1 MGNTTA
7 ADINTDMQTIRDYVD
22 AVVQAQAQFT
32 TAYGAALDNFQLTVQ
47 TASPQE
53 ATPDILG
60 VVAIAGLKF
69 AEKTAV
75 TAVKD
80 ATGADLGPLVEM
92 VQAIYDEADRAAKA
106 ATARSA
112 ADFVT
117 GLRTAVINGYTQG
130 TRRQAMVEQLQN
142 EYNQNDEGGRGGY
155 IGGIENELEAA
166 KTVRVPKVE
175 AIEQALYESWIN
187 QKFNQDCM
195 DGTGIVYV
203 QFDSDGTLSSAT
215 INAPLGDKIAG
226 RLNQIMSAAGTNGIM
241 SLDVVKKVC
250 RDTACMCFEGNNVV
264 RKDTDD
270 SDAHTF
276 LDSPDNWE
284 NLTQF
289 TTS

>member
-1 MGNTTA
+1 MGDTTA
-7 ADINTDMQTIRDYVD
+7 ADITTDMQTIRDYVD
-22 AVVQAQAQFT
+22 AVVQVQAQFT

-60 VVAIAGLKF
+60 VVAKAGLKF
-69 AEKTAV
+69 AEKSAV
-75 TAVKD
+75 TAAKD

-130 TRRQAMVEQLQN
+130 TGRQAMVEQLQN
-142 EYNQNDEGGRGGY
+142 EYNQNDEGGSGGY
-155 IGGIENELEAA
+155 IGGIENELEAT
-166 KTVRVPKVE
+166 KTVSVPKVE
-175 AIEQALYESWIN
+175 AIEQALYQSWIN
-187 QKFNQDCM
+187 QNFNQDCM
-195 DGTGIVYV
+195 DGTGIIYV
-203 QFDSDGTLSSAT
+203 QYDSSGTLSSAT
-215 INAPLGDKIAG
+215 IKAPLGDKIAG
-226 RLNQIMSAAGTNGIM
+226 RLNQIMGAVGTNGIM

-250 RDTACMCFEGNNVV
+250 RDTTCMCFEGNNVV

-270 SDAHTF
+270 SDAHAF
-276 LDSPDNWE
+276 LDSMDNWKS
-284 NLTQF
+284 LTQF

>member
-1 MGNTTA
+1 MGDTTA
-7 ADINTDMQTIRDYVD
+7 ADFNTDMQTIRDYVD
-22 AVVQAQAQFT
+22 AIVQAQAQFT

-60 VVAIAGLKF
+60 IVAKAGLKF
-69 AEKTAV
+69 AEKAAV

-130 TRRQAMVEQLQN
+130 TGRQSMIEQLQN
-142 EYNQNDEGGRGGY
+142 EYNQNDEGERGGY
-155 IGGIENELEAA
+155 IGGIENELEAT
-166 KTVRVPKVE
+166 KTVHAPKVE

-187 QKFNQDCM
+187 QNFNQDCM
-195 DGTGIVYV
+195 DGTGIIYV
-203 QFDSDGTLSSAT
+203 QFDSSGALSSAT
-215 INAPLGDKIAG
+215 VKAPLGDKVAG
-226 RLNQIMSAAGTNGIM
+226 RLNAIMGAAGTNGLM
-241 SLDVVKKVC
+241 SLNVVKKVC
-250 RDTACMCFEGNNVV
+250 RDAICMCFEGNNVV

-270 SDAHTF
+270 NDAHSF
-276 LDSPDNWE
+276 LASPDNWKSL
-284 NLTQF
+284 NTF